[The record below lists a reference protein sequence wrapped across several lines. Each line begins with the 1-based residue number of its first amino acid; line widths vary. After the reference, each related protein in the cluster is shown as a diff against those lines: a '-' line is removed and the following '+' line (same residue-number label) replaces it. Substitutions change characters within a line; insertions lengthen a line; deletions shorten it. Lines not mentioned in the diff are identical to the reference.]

1 MAAQSGRKIAVGLGL
16 ESTRGTAVAPTFWT
30 KHLEVDFQQKVD
42 KELNESGLGVLDKYN
57 GTDVVKEYAAGK
69 IGGKVGDSTIGGWL
83 SLAFGAKPTTD
94 DNADS
99 NPVVKDHTFAQSQ
112 SNQALTGTIA
122 LKDENRD
129 ERYAFGS
136 LNNFELSVAVG
147 DWVKFSAEL
156 MSKKPTAS
164 AGNTV
169 AYTSENEFK
178 AKHVTVKTAANVAGL
193 SGATARP
200 LSEFKVSISRSIN
213 DYLAIGSHD
222 PVDFFTQEVEIKGD
236 FTQLYEANTD
246 RDAYIAD
253 TDQVMQVTITN
264 TDVTIGASANPKLVL
279 TFYKVNFTD
288 WGIDQSLSDMTS
300 QTLGFQSL
308 YSLADAKSWDA
319 VLTNATASY

>member
-16 ESTRGTAVAPTFWT
+16 ESTRGTAVAPAFWT
-30 KHLEVDFQQKVD
+30 KHLELDFQQKSD

-57 GTDVVKEYAAGK
+57 SASVFKDYAAGK
-69 IGGKVGDSTIGGWL
+69 VGGKVGDATIGAWL
-83 SLAFGAKPTTD
+83 SLTFGAKPTTT

-112 SNQALTGTIA
+112 SNQPLSATIA
-122 LKDENRD
+122 LKDVNRD

-136 LNNFELSVAVG
+136 LSKLELKVAVG

-169 AYTSENEFK
+169 AFTAENEFK
-178 AKHVTVKTAANVAGL
+178 AKHVTIKTAATVAGL

-200 LSEFKVSISRSIN
+200 LTEFNLSVTRSVK
-213 DYLAIGSHD
+213 DFVAIGSND
-222 PVDFFTQEVEIKGD
+222 PADFFTQEVEISGD
-236 FTQLYEANTD
+236 MTQLYEANTD
-246 RDAYIAD
+246 RDLYTGD
-253 TDQVMQVTITN
+253 TKQVVQVTITN
-264 TDVTIGASANPKLVL
+264 SDVVIGAAANPKLVL
-279 TFYKVNFTD
+279 TFYNVNFTD
-288 WGIDQSLSDMTS
+288 WNLDQSLGDMTS

-308 YSLADAKSWDA
+308 YSLTDAKSWDA